1 MLRPVF
7 RDAHDI
13 PEPLR
18 LGDLRFRKLLS
29 NDDWFA
35 LPAPVRKR
43 FSKRLSNG
51 ASVVYAG
58 QVTAMRVNLAGRVL
72 SHLARLIGSPLPLFR
87 DIAVPAVV
95 TVTEDER
102 SGGQIWTRMYARH
115 GGLPQVIHSA
125 KRFAGPT
132 GLEECVGG
140 GVGMALTVAV
150 EEGTLLF
157 RSAGYFVQLFG
168 RRMAIPRWLTP
179 GALTVSHT
187 ELGEGRFQFGL
198 DIIHPW
204 LGQLMHQTAVF
215 REVKP

>member
-1 MLRPVF
+1 MLRPLLH
-7 RDAHDI
+7 DAHDI

-29 NDDWFA
+29 NDDWLA
-35 LPAPVRKR
+35 LPQAVRKR

-58 QVTAMRVNLAGRVL
+58 QVAEMRASFAGRVL
-72 SHLARLIGSPLPLFR
+72 SQLARLIGSPLPLFR
-87 DIAVPAVV
+87 DIHVPAVV

-102 SGGQIWTRMYARH
+102 SGGQVWTRIYARH

-150 EEGTLLF
+150 EEGALLF
-157 RSAGYFVQLFG
+157 RSAGYFIQLFG
-168 RRMAIPRWLTP
+168 RRIALPRWLTP
-179 GALTVSHT
+179 GNLTVSHV

-198 DIIHPW
+198 DIVHPW

-215 REVKP
+215 REVRP